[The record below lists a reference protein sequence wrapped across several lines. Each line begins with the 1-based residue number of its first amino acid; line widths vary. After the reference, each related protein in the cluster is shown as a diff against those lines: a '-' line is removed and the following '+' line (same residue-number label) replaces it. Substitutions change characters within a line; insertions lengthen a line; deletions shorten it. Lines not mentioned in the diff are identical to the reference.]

1 MTFLLATRVALAA
14 EADVDV
20 ELLRARFGR
29 DSFGGADSI
38 DTLPPGRLR
47 VLGLAQYEAE
57 PVVYYFEHAYAGAA
71 VGERLQGSMGLGV
84 GATRWLDLGV
94 VMPSFFT
101 YGSDALAYTN
111 DGAALGDLST
121 TARVGLARG
130 RRGGVLVRADVYW
143 PTGHRDAWVSEA
155 YVRPAIAAVGTL
167 RTGRLASTV
176 DLGLLARPAE
186 STDLHYT
193 PSTELTSALHLGL
206 DIVPERLALDYG
218 LLGRL
223 ALAAP
228 DDLSSR
234 PWEMLLGLSA
244 HPGRGVD
251 LVVGG
256 GLGLSGGVGA
266 ATYRGFTEL
275 RWLVGETRRPVEA
288 VIAGGDDLIDV
299 EEIPPPPS
307 QEVVVEPV
315 KTWAEGEL
323 ARVDDEEIAIRDPIQ
338 FEFAKDVILAESRPT
353 LSAVAHL
360 LRTDGRIL
368 HVVIS
373 GHASEEGSY
382 IYNYDLSAR
391 RARAVWEALVGAGVH
406 PDRISYTGMGEVEP
420 TRKGAAEGDLAA
432 NRRVVFRIVR
442 LLQPGEGA
450 PSLPDA
456 IVIPWSGEPGTAVT
470 PTPPPPPAPPPS
482 EDEEEL

>member
-1 MTFLLATRVALAA
+1 VTLVLAATALLAA

-20 ELLRARFGR
+20 ELLRARLGR
-29 DSFGGADSI
+29 DSFGGADSV
-38 DTLPPGRLR
+38 DTLPAGRMR

-71 VGERLQGSMGLGV
+71 VGERVQGSVGLGV
-84 GATRWLDLGV
+84 GATRWLDFGV
-94 VMPSFFT
+94 VMPGSFS
-101 YGSDALAYTN
+101 YGSDALAYTA
-111 DGAALGDLST
+111 DGAAVGDLST
-121 TARVGLARG
+121 TARAGLWRG
-130 RRGGVLVRADVYW
+130 PRGGLLLRADIYW
-143 PTGHRDAWVSEA
+143 PTGNRDAWVSEA
-155 YVRPAIAAVGTL
+155 YVRPALAAVGTW
-167 RTGRLASTV
+167 RTGRIASTA
-176 DLGLLARPAE
+176 DIGLLARPAE
-186 STDLHYT
+186 TTDLHYT

-206 DIVPERLALDYG
+206 DIVPGRLVLDYG

-223 ALAAP
+223 ALASP
-228 DDLSSR
+228 GDLSSR
-234 PWEMLLGLSA
+234 PSEMLLGLSG
-244 HPGRGVD
+244 HPGRGFD

-275 RWLVGETRRPVEA
+275 RWLVGEAKRPVEA
-288 VIAGGDDLIDV
+288 VIDPGPGLVDV
-299 EEIPPPPS
+299 EEIPPPPPR
-307 QEVVVEPV
+307 EVAVEPV
-315 KTWAEGEL
+315 KTWEEGQL

-338 FEFAKDVILAESRPT
+338 FEFAKDVILPESRPT

-368 HVVIS
+368 HVVIA
-373 GHASEEGSY
+373 GHASEEGSF

-391 RARAVWEALVGAGVH
+391 RARAVWEALVASGVH

-442 LLQPGEGA
+442 LLAPGEGA
-450 PSLPDA
+450 PTLPGS

-470 PTPPPPPAPPPS
+470 PAPPPPPAPPPS
-482 EDEEEL
+482 EEEDL